1 VRKQRNYTIYTVLH
15 VQTCSHFK
23 FPDAMPYA
31 QSCSKMK
38 LSLAILVMYSA
49 VALAAPIIS
58 TANKVA
64 VNFYMVA
71 APALAHHTNPPNPK
85 PPSLTAAACVFAT
98 TKILPSTAR
107 ARAPCTSFARCALML
122 RRNLSDLSVNLTA
135 QEN

>member
-1 VRKQRNYTIYTVLH
+1 
-15 VQTCSHFK
+15 
-23 FPDAMPYA
+23 MPYA

-38 LSLAILVMYSA
+38 LSLAILVVYSA

-71 APALAHHTNPPNPK
+71 APALAHHTNPQNPK

-107 ARAPCTSFARCALML
+107 ALAPCTSFARCALML
-122 RRNLSDLSVNLTA
+122 RRNLSDLSASLTA

>member
-1 VRKQRNYTIYTVLH
+1 
-15 VQTCSHFK
+15 
-23 FPDAMPYA
+23 MPYA

-38 LSLAILVMYSA
+38 LSLAILVVYSA

-71 APALAHHTNPPNPK
+71 APALAHHTNPQNPK

-107 ARAPCTSFARCALML
+107 ALARALAPCTSFARCALML